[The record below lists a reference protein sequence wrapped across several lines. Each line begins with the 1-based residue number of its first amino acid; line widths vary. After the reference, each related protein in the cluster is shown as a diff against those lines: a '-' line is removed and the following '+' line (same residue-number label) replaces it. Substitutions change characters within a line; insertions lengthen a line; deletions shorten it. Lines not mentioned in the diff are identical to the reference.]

1 MKSFQTLFL
10 CMSFCVALHLHHPTP
25 ASAHGT
31 GYRLI
36 NDARTVAVS
45 FFYADGQPMSY
56 AETLVFGPDNDD
68 IEFQNGRTDQNGR
81 FAFYP
86 ETPGTWRL
94 VVNDGMGHRAEGIIA
109 VKAPAENAA
118 ESGAVGGDETPA
130 TRSDVQAE
138 IPEHSHTGLKLI
150 AGLSLIGNLCF
161 AGFYFKNR
169 RSGEGASRR

>member
-1 MKSFQTLFL
+1 MP
-10 CMSFCVALHLHHPTP
+10 HPDP
-25 ASAHGT
+25 AFAHGA

-36 NDARTVAVS
+36 DDAKAVAVS

-56 AETLVFGPDNDD
+56 AETLVFGPEDQE
-68 IEFQNGRTDQNGR
+68 IEYQNGRTDQQGR

-94 VVNDGMGHRAEGIIA
+94 VVNDGMGHRAEGIIT
-109 VKAPAENAA
+109 VKAPSAKNDKSDAK
-118 ESGAVGGDETPA
+118 GGSDQPTMR
-130 TRSDVQAE
+130 TDVQAE
-138 IPEHSHTGLKLI
+138 ASEHSHTGIKLI

-169 RSGEGASRR
+169 KSG